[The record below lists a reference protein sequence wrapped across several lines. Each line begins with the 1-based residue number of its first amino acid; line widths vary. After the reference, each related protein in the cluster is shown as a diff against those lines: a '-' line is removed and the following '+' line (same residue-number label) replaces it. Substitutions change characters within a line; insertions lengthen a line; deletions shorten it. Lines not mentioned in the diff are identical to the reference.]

1 MRIERVVP
9 CPPAVL
15 WRALIQNAE
24 ATERGVMLRLTL
36 PGGLSETAGRITR
49 YESRTLLEC
58 CWEGSLLRWELE
70 ASGDGTT
77 RVVITHARDSEQWL
91 ACLDSITAQASS

>member
-1 MRIERVVP
+1 MRIERLVA
-9 CPPAVL
+9 CPPEVL

-24 ATERGVMLRLTL
+24 ATELGVMLRLAL

-49 YESRTLLEC
+49 YESQALLEC
-58 CWEGSLLRWELE
+58 CWDGSLLRWELE
-70 ASGDGTT
+70 PRGDGTT

-91 ACLDSITAQASS
+91 AYIDSITAQASS